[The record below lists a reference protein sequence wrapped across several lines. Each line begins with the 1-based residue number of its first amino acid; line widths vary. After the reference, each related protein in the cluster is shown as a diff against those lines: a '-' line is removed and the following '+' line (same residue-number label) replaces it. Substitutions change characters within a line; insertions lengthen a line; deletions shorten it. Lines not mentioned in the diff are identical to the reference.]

1 MQELKE
7 LLFEVRDG
15 KIAIITINRPAVRNS
30 MTAESWTEFNI
41 CLDEIEANPEIRV
54 LIITGAG
61 EKSFISGADIVT
73 LKTRPPMYQFRTPYS
88 ADAAIR
94 LEKLHIPVI
103 AAVNGFAFG
112 AGCETC
118 LACDIRV
125 ASKNAKFGLPE
136 VNLGILPGAGGTQR
150 LARIVGLGIAKEV
163 ILAGRVLTAD
173 EAKQCGLVMKVVEQ
187 EELIESVQSV
197 KDVVATLPAGTAVL
211 LELKNI
217 YGRFNYT
224 SGLTDAEMASNI
236 NTAAVDELITEITS
250 RNLYAIALV
259 PAFRERN
266 YVLKRNAYFL
276 KTSNGY
282 GWEDDQNCY
291 WLDPTETG
299 TMNWLIQ
306 ITEELRTLGF
316 DEVVFTE
323 FRFPSSDRISFKG
336 DPQAAIQNAANR
348 LVETCGSTNFTVSF
362 ATNDTAFQLPEG
374 GMSRLYLENVGAKD
388 VEAAAAKI
396 TVDDP
401 VTKLVFLATT
411 SDTRYDKYSAL
422 RPIVIVNGQ

>member
-118 LACDIRV
+118 LACDIRI
-125 ASKNAKFGLPE
+125 AAKTAKFGLPE

-163 ILAGRVLTAD
+163 ILAGRVLAAE

-187 EELIESVQSV
+187 EELLDAAIE
-197 KDVVATLPAGTAVL
+197 VANTIIKKAPISIAISKQLINMSMDSDRATGLAAEQLGMMVL
-211 LELKNI
+211 LGTEDKVE
-217 YGRFNYT
+217 GT
-224 SGLTDAEMASNI
+224 S
-236 NTAAVDELITEITS
+236 
-250 RNLYAIALV
+250 
-259 PAFRERN
+259 AFLE
-266 YVLKRNAYFL
+266 KR
-276 KTSNGY
+276 SP
-282 GWEDDQNCY
+282 E
-291 WLDPTETG
+291 
-299 TMNWLIQ
+299 
-306 ITEELRTLGF
+306 
-316 DEVVFTE
+316 
-323 FRFPSSDRISFKG
+323 FKG
-336 DPQAAIQNAANR
+336 
-348 LVETCGSTNFTVSF
+348 E
-362 ATNDTAFQLPEG
+362 
-374 GMSRLYLENVGAKD
+374 
-388 VEAAAAKI
+388 
-396 TVDDP
+396 
-401 VTKLVFLATT
+401 
-411 SDTRYDKYSAL
+411 
-422 RPIVIVNGQ
+422 